1 MATIKFETALHK
13 FEATM
18 LKIIDLEVKTGK
30 TVEGMWSNAF
40 TDLLETGAKAGTPSA
55 EMSEKAEEL
64 AEAHM
69 ANFRA
74 PKTVK
79 MYLAAF
85 RWAAGRGIQ
94 KWTTGLITTEGKI
107 QSLTDAGKKVPK
119 DLELK
124 YKKVL
129 ENQAVARDAKQSKTS
144 IVNKEGILKGLAKQ
158 LADARTL
165 GDNEWATYILDAII
179 VRNPE
184 FKEPTVDA
192 K

>member
-1 MATIKFETALHK
+1 MAMKFETALHK

-30 TVEGMWSNAF
+30 TVEGMWSSAF

-55 EMSEKAEEL
+55 EMAEKAEEL

-69 ANFRA
+69 ANFSA

-85 RWAAGRGIQ
+85 KWAAGRGLQ
-94 KWTTGLITTEGKI
+94 KWTSGLVTTEGKV
-107 QSLTDAGKKVPK
+107 QALTDAGKKVPK

-129 ENQAVARDAKQSKTS
+129 ENQAVAREAKQSKTS
-144 IVNKEGILKGLAKQ
+144 IASKETIVKALTRAYT
-158 LADARTL
+158 DAVAL
-165 GDNEWATYILDAII
+165 GKTGWAHHIREAIQTEVPEWTPPGA
-179 VRNPE
+179 E
-184 FKEPTVDA
+184 
-192 K
+192 